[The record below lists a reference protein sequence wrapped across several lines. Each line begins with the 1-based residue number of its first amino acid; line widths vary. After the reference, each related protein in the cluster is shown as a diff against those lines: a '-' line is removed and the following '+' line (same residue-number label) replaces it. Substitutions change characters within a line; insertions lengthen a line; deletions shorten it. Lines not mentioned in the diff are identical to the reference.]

1 MITPASIDLHMHT
14 TASDGTCTP
23 GELLSRVREAG
34 LSVFAVTDHD
44 AVKACT
50 EIRRLLLPGDPLF
63 IPGVEFSCRD
73 EEGKYHILGYGFDP
87 AAEPIAELVE
97 AAHGIR
103 VDKVKKRLSVL
114 KSDHGI
120 AFPDEEI
127 RELLSLPNPGK
138 PHIGNLMVKY
148 GYAGTRRQAI
158 LDVLNRICVNTGFIR
173 PEQAI
178 AAILDSGGVP
188 VLAHPFFG
196 DGDQC
201 IEGAEMERRLARLT
215 DFGLRGV
222 EAFYSRFTPA
232 QCAKMLAYAERFGLF
247 ATAGSDFHG
256 ANKDIPLGMTGLSG
270 DELPAPLVRFL
281 KAVAIET

>member
-1 MITPASIDLHMHT
+1 MITPASIDLHIHT
-14 TASDGTCTP
+14 TASDGTCAP
-23 GELLSRVREAG
+23 GELLSLVREAG

-44 AVKACT
+44 AVNAC
-50 EIRRLLLPGDPLF
+50 
-63 IPGVEFSCRD
+63 
-73 EEGKYHILGYGFDP
+73 EEGKYHVLGYGFDP
-87 AAEPIAELVE
+87 AAEPFAALTG

-103 VDKVKKRLSVL
+103 MEKVQQRLAAL
-114 KSDHGI
+114 ESDFGMT
-120 AFPDEEI
+120 FPADEVA
-127 RELLSLPNPGK
+127 ELLSRPNPGK

-158 LDVLNRICVNTGFIR
+158 LDVLNRIRVDTGFIR

-188 VLAHPFFG
+188 VLAHPLFG

-201 IEGAEMERRLARLT
+201 VEGAEMERRLARLT

-270 DELPAPLVRFL
+270 DELPAPLARFL